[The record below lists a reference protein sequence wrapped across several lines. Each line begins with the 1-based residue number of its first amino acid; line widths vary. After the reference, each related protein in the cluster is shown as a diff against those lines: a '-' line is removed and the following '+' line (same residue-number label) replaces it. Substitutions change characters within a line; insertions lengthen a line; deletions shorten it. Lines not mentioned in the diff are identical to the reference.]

1 MTHPREVV
9 EHFMRA
15 FYAGDT
21 ETARRYLCDD
31 MSFAGP
37 AATFTSA
44 DDYLSTSAHVASMLQ
59 NVKVQRVFLGDTD
72 VCVFSMLET
81 KALNRPMLVADWYH
95 LEGDRIASIQTVFD
109 TGPFASGAG
118 EHKQDSAVDPV
129 CHMNV
134 DTRAQS
140 PTRTWANSTYHFCSE
155 GCARAFANNP
165 GRYVTSPW

>member
-1 MTHPREVV
+1 MTHPQEVV
-9 EHFMRA
+9 ERFMRA

-21 ETARRYLCDD
+21 ETARRYLRDD
-31 MSFAGP
+31 VSFTGP

-44 DDYLSTSAHVASMLQ
+44 DDYLSTAAHVASTPG
-59 NVKVQRVFLGDTD
+59 NIEVQRVFLDDSD
-72 VCVFSMLET
+72 VCVFSMLDT
-81 KALNRPMLVADWYH
+81 RALTHPLQVADWYH

-109 TGPFASGAG
+109 TGAFASGSG
-118 EHKQDSAVDPV
+118 DHKQDSVVDPV
-129 CHMNV
+129 CHMDV

-165 GRYVTSPW
+165 ARYVTPR

>member
-21 ETARRYLCDD
+21 ETARRYVCDD

-44 DDYLSTSAHVASMLQ
+44 DDYLSTSAHVASMLRTIQ
-59 NVKVQRVFLGDTD
+59 IQRIFEDDSD

-81 KALNRPMLVADWYH
+81 HAFNHPMLVADWYH
-95 LEGDRIASIQTVFD
+95 LKEDRNASIQTVFD
-109 TGPFASGAG
+109 TGPFASGSG

-134 DTRAQS
+134 DTDERS
-140 PTRTWANSTYHFCSE
+140 LTRTWANSTYHFCSE

-165 GRYVTSPW
+165 DRYVASR